1 MSEINEENPETAPAP
16 STPKYRQCDVVQ
28 VMTEIRLQMQVCT
41 RAWIGLGEGRVL
53 ILKDNIKGLS
63 TYYSYEEGYFTFYDQ
78 RGGSQRIHIEEI
90 TEIAG
95 Y

>member
-1 MSEINEENPETAPAP
+1 MGDKPLEMPPP
-16 STPKYRQCDVVQ
+16 SKPKYSKSDSHIVIR
-28 VMTEIRLQMQVCT
+28 EIKLHMELCS

-53 ILKDNIKGLS
+53 ILKDDVNGMI
-63 TYYSYEEGYFTFYDQ
+63 TYYDYEEGVFTFHDKK
-78 RGGSQRIHIEEI
+78 GGSQIVLIEEI